1 MDGVPREIDTVET
14 RRRYNR
20 WNMLEQRIDEL
31 KQIIARNDGR
41 NAADA
46 RFVRAVDEL
55 VSAVYDDIGEIKNLP
70 TRALFDLFV
79 IKVLYV
85 GRGSKHADVV
95 DYLGGLLDTYLYT
108 QQMFPRGGD
117 GRPQKVYFSDM
128 LDRQRTAT
136 RFQNMFEAYRKYGD
150 NALFV
155 TGVFPQSLSRRR
167 PSGRTH
173 LRRRAAR
180 GVDTGYYVTTG
191 KAMYR
196 MAARH
201 DLAEHTSQR
210 DTLVK
215 LADYF
220 EVYMDALNEMSDRY
234 IMGFDMELIADK
246 MLDNFNRYRESG
258 DEQYLTNARRY
269 AAILHLDRERFPAI
283 FGGA

>member
-1 MDGVPREIDTVET
+1 MA
-14 RRRYNR
+14 
-20 WNMLEQRIDEL
+20 MLEQRIDEL
-31 KQIIARNDGR
+31 KRVIAHNDGR

-46 RFVRAVDEL
+46 RFGRAVDDL
-55 VSAVYDDIGEIKNLP
+55 VSAVYDDIGEVKNLP

-85 GRGSKHADVV
+85 GRGSKHADVI
-95 DYLGGLLDTYLYT
+95 DYLGGLLETHLYARE
-108 QQMFPRGGD
+108 MFPSGAD
-117 GRPQKVYFSDM
+117 GRMQQRMYFSDM
-128 LDRQRTAT
+128 LDRQRMAT

-150 NALFV
+150 SALFV
-155 TGVFPQSLSRRR
+155 TGVFPQSLNRRR

-201 DLAEHTSQR
+201 DLAESTSQR
-210 DTLVK
+210 ETLEK
-215 LADYF
+215 LAEHF

-246 MLDNFNRYRESG
+246 MLDNFNRYRDSG
-258 DEQYLTNARRY
+258 DDRYLTNARRY
-269 AAILHLDRERFPAI
+269 AAILHVDRERFPGV